1 MTADLAGRRILL
13 GVTGGIAAYKAAHL
27 ASRLVQAGAQ
37 VQVVMTEAAARF
49 VTPLTFEALTGRRVL
64 TDLFGPQEL
73 GHVDHVELAHWAEA
87 VVVAPATANVIGKL
101 AAGIADDALTT
112 VLLGTAAPILLAP
125 AMESRMYLN
134 QAVQANLRTL
144 ASRGVRIA
152 EPGEGHLASGRR
164 GPGRM
169 AEPDALLAL
178 VGELLAPD
186 RSLEGVRV
194 LVTAGPTREHIDP
207 VRFLSNP
214 STGRQGFAVAA
225 EAARRGAQV
234 LLVAGPTDLPTP
246 PGVERVD
253 VESAREMYQAVMD
266 AFERGVDVV
275 IKAAAV
281 SDYRPRTRL
290 EQKRKK
296 TGAAWV
302 LELEPNPDILA
313 ALGRRRRDGQVLVGF
328 AAETDEGHAHA
339 RAKLEAKNLDLIVLN
354 DVGEPGAG
362 FAAATNRV
370 DLLWRDG
377 RTRSLPL
384 MSKEDLARVL
394 LDEVARLL
402 GRAGSGDA

>member
-64 TDLFGPQEL
+64 TDLFGPHQL
-73 GHVDHVELAHWAEA
+73 GQVVPVGTAPLAEA
-87 VVVAPATANVIGKL
+87 GVVAPATANVIGKL

-134 QAVQANLRTL
+134 PAVQANLRTL

-253 VESAREMYQAVMD
+253 VESA
-266 AFERGVDVV
+266 
-275 IKAAAV
+275 
-281 SDYRPRTRL
+281 
-290 EQKRKK
+290 
-296 TGAAWV
+296 
-302 LELEPNPDILA
+302 
-313 ALGRRRRDGQVLVGF
+313 
-328 AAETDEGHAHA
+328 
-339 RAKLEAKNLDLIVLN
+339 
-354 DVGEPGAG
+354 
-362 FAAATNRV
+362 
-370 DLLWRDG
+370 
-377 RTRSLPL
+377 
-384 MSKEDLARVL
+384 
-394 LDEVARLL
+394 
-402 GRAGSGDA
+402 

>member
-1 MTADLAGRRILL
+1 RAVRAPQPAFLVGRNRRRWRDRLNATGRRRAAEAGSVQVRNGGAGRPPRAATGGWGQAPAAHPRRQSRHRCLRGNDGRPPGVPQRRRRRMTADLAGRRILL
-13 GVTGGIAAYKAAHL
+13 GGTGGTAAYQAAHL

-134 QAVQANLRTL
+134 PAVQDNLRTL

-186 RSLEGVRV
+186 RSL
-194 LVTAGPTREHIDP
+194 
-207 VRFLSNP
+207 
-214 STGRQGFAVAA
+214 
-225 EAARRGAQV
+225 
-234 LLVAGPTDLPTP
+234 
-246 PGVERVD
+246 
-253 VESAREMYQAVMD
+253 
-266 AFERGVDVV
+266 
-275 IKAAAV
+275 
-281 SDYRPRTRL
+281 
-290 EQKRKK
+290 
-296 TGAAWV
+296 
-302 LELEPNPDILA
+302 
-313 ALGRRRRDGQVLVGF
+313 
-328 AAETDEGHAHA
+328 
-339 RAKLEAKNLDLIVLN
+339 
-354 DVGEPGAG
+354 
-362 FAAATNRV
+362 
-370 DLLWRDG
+370 
-377 RTRSLPL
+377 
-384 MSKEDLARVL
+384 
-394 LDEVARLL
+394 
-402 GRAGSGDA
+402 